1 MGLFP
6 KFFALFGVSC
16 LVLPIFSYATA
27 AATVQPSNV
36 PSLRVQ
42 VLNDARNSRPIEVF
56 NISATTLVSKLGS
69 NGAVHTSTRYSAL
82 LYSRMSHHGVTTATV
97 TAAPTTTSTQPSSP
111 EPSAGTSETPI
122 IGVLGVSG
130 KHFSQERAAGIGA
143 VTINVGWNE
152 AEPSPRTF
160 SSSYLSSLQAEIA
173 AARSAGLSVVLDPGL
188 QYPPNW
194 VFSLPGGTRFVDQYG
209 DVFTGNEGS
218 GNNVVNGV
226 TDLAVRGAEGS
237 YLAWLGSQIQ
247 SGEIIGI
254 REGGGPFGELRY
266 PSNDYGGHT
275 NSFWAYDAS
284 TQATSPVPGWTP
296 GTGSTVQAS
305 AFLDAYNA
313 ALDRYGSWLNGELGA
328 DFATK
333 VLVLLPGWGER
344 PGDVANEVASL
355 LTLNMPEI
363 NEGLDWSHLLDS
375 LPDASNSVA
384 YTTWLDAPTNGQ
396 TPQLED
402 PAGYIASLAATYH
415 LRLGGENT
423 GNGSIANVT
432 LCFDRAKE
440 LNYYVVQWMDESQL
454 ISSGSGHNPSG
465 PTLVRLGSMGA
476 KLLGPIS
483 QQAQRGPSLR
493 RT

>member
-1 MGLFP
+1 MTNNAKSIKNQLKAVGRLP
-6 KFFALFGVSC
+6 KFFALFGVGS
-16 LVLPIFSYATA
+16 LVLPIFSYGATA
-27 AATVQPSNV
+27 ATVRPSSV
-36 PSLRVQ
+36 LSSGVQ
-42 VLNDARNSRPIEVF
+42 ILNDARNSRTIEVF
-56 NISATTLVSKLGS
+56 NISATTLVSKLGP
-69 NGAVHTSTRYSAL
+69 NGAMHTSTHYSAL
-82 LYSRMSHHGVTTATV
+82 LYSRKSYLGVTATV
-97 TAAPTTTSTQPSSP
+97 GPAPTTTSNIPSST
-111 EPSAGTSETPI
+111 EPSAGTGKTPI

-130 KHFSQERAAGIGA
+130 NYFSQERAAGIGA

-152 AEPSPRTF
+152 AEPSQGTF
-160 SSSYLSSLQAEIA
+160 SSAYLSSLQKEIA

-209 DVFTGNEGS
+209 DVFTGREDS

-226 TDLAVRGAEGS
+226 TDLAVRVAEGS
-237 YLAWLGSQIQ
+237 YLTWLGSQIQ
-247 SGEIIGI
+247 PGEIVGI
-254 REGGGPFGELRY
+254 REGGGPLGELRY
-266 PSNDYGGHT
+266 PSNDYDGHT

-284 TQATSPVPGWTP
+284 TQAKSPVPGWTP
-296 GTGSTVQAS
+296 GTGSAVQAR

-313 ALDRYGSWLNGELGA
+313 ALDSYGRWLNGELGA

-355 LTLNMPEI
+355 LTLNMPEF

-384 YTTWLDAPTNGQ
+384 YTTWLDAPTYGQ

-402 PAGYIASLAATYH
+402 PADYIASLAARYH

-423 GNGSIANVT
+423 GDGTIANVT

-440 LNYYVVQWMDESQL
+440 LRFYVVQWMDESQL
-454 ISSGSGHNPSG
+454 IHSGSGRDLSG
-465 PTLVRLGSMGA
+465 PTLARLGSTGA
-476 KLLGPIS
+476 KLLGV
-483 QQAQRGPSLR
+483 
-493 RT
+493 